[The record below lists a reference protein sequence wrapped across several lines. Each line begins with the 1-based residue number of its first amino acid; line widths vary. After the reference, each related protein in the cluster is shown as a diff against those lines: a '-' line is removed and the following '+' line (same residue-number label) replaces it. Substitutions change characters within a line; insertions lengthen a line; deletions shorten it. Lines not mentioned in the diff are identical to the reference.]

1 MKNLRK
7 SLCVLPAL
15 ITLAAAPAF
24 AQNVDKAIDDFK
36 AGRFQDSASG
46 FYAVLQFDDEPGN
59 LVEAQYGL
67 AKSFEELELPL
78 AAQSYYAAIVQ
89 EGSVH
94 PYFDKA
100 VEGLLDVSDKLDD
113 DFKIPALID
122 AMYEVNAE
130 ALRRFRPELL
140 QRIHF
145 TIGRNSFKRQ
155 KIADARDFL
164 NTVKEGNSAYPRA
177 QYLLGLIALGMGRPD
192 APPAEF
198 AETVRHFMA
207 ARDAIGTNATADKAR
222 ELYDLATLGLG
233 RTYYER
239 AYRLDEEHPDRNRLL
254 IMAER
259 EYRSVPR
266 FSSAWSDALFERAWT
281 HTVANQYGKALGA
294 LHSLNA
300 PYFKEEFYPEA
311 NILTAIIYY
320 YNCQWDR
327 VNRTLDDTK
336 AKFTPMVAQLDTM
349 LARNYDAEEWYAL
362 LNRSLKA
369 GLEHKDAELI
379 PWHVARRIA
388 TDPDFERFE
397 RYLKEIEREV
407 AFFEGNRAFNK
418 SEMGRQLSDE
428 FLETRDSFV
437 QLLGR
442 LVRSKLERQKSEI
455 GDINT
460 RASIVSLE
468 TKTAETEWLE
478 IGREIGGM
486 PRTRLPRPYIPDD
499 TFQFWWFRNEYWID
513 ELGFYEFSIKT
524 ECFQ

>member
-1 MKNLRK
+1 MKNLQL
-7 SLCVLPAL
+7 SLKVLPVLAA
-15 ITLAAAPAF
+15 LAAAPALG
-24 AQNVDKAIDDFK
+24 QNVDKAIDDFK
-36 AGRFQDSASG
+36 AGRHQDAASG
-46 FYAVLQFDDEPGN
+46 FYAVLQFDSEPGN

-67 AKSFEELELPL
+67 AKSFEELDLPL

-100 VEGLLDVSDKLDD
+100 VEGLLDVSDALDD
-113 DFKIPALID
+113 DFKIPPVID
-122 AMYEVNAE
+122 AMYDPNAE
-130 ALRRFRPELL
+130 ALRRFRPELQ

-145 TIGRNSFKRQ
+145 VIGRNSFKRQ
-155 KIADARDFL
+155 KVQEAQDFL
-164 NTVKEGNSAYPRA
+164 RTVKEGNPAYPRA

-192 APPAEF
+192 SPPSEF
-198 AETVRHFMA
+198 NDAVRHFSA
-207 ARDAIGTNATADKAR
+207 AREAIGTKAEGAKAQ
-222 ELYDLATLGLG
+222 ELFDLATLGLG
-233 RTYYER
+233 RTFYER
-239 AYRLDEEHPDRNRLL
+239 AYELDEGPERTRLL
-254 IMAER
+254 VLAER

-266 FSSAWSDALFERAWT
+266 FSKAWSDSLFERAWT

-311 NILTAIIYY
+311 SILTAIIYY

-327 VNRTLDDTK
+327 VNRVLDDTK
-336 AKFTPMVAQLDTM
+336 AKFTPLVAQVDGL
-349 LARNYDAEEWYAL
+349 LERNYDADEWYAL

-369 GLEHKDAELI
+369 GLDHKDAELI
-379 PWHVARRIA
+379 PWQVARRIA

-397 RYLKEIEREV
+397 RYLKEIEREI
-407 AFFEGNRAFNK
+407 AFFEGNTAFNR
-418 SEMGRQLSDE
+418 SEMGRQLSEE
-428 FLETRDSFV
+428 FLETRESFV

-442 LVRSKLERQKSEI
+442 LVRAKLDAQRAELS
-455 GDINT
+455 DINT

-468 TKTAETEWLE
+468 TKTAESEWLE
-478 IGREIGGM
+478 MGREIGGM

-513 ELGFYEFSIKT
+513 ELGFYEYSIKT
-524 ECFQ
+524 ECFE